1 MLFTDRLDVAKK
13 VVVLLAKAAQ
23 ANEDAAPLRPD
34 SLPCDVYL
42 DELSGS
48 TQPERA
54 AQGQPLFDETAEAQA
69 R

>member
-1 MLFTDRLDVAKK
+1 
-13 VVVLLAKAAQ
+13 
-23 ANEDAAPLRPD
+23 
-34 SLPCDVYL
+34 LPVDVYL